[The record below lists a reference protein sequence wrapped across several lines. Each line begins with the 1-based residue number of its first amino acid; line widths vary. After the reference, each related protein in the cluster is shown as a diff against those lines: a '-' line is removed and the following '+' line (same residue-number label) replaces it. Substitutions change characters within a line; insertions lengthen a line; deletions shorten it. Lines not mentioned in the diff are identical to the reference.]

1 MISRYSMGRT
11 EQKERQVF
19 SQRPSWAKSRSARE
33 RTKKEAKKRRARSR
47 VRKRSDVARSSEDTA
62 TIYHF
67 AATISSQ
74 NFGET
79 GFSSIN
85 LSPVSKL
92 IYNPRFDRVDSKQS
106 RIYFT
111 IIFLFNNNT
120 PSFYSNL
127 TSSPFPSHTKF
138 KRIKL

>member
-92 IYNPRFDRVDSKQS
+92 IYNPRFDRIDSKQS
-106 RIYFT
+106 GIYFT

-120 PSFYSNL
+120 PSFFSNL
-127 TSSPFPSHTKF
+127 TSSPFPS
-138 KRIKL
+138 RMKL

>member
-85 LSPVSKL
+85 LYPVSKL
-92 IYNPRFDRVDSKQS
+92 IYNPRFDRIDSKQS
-106 RIYFT
+106 GIYFT

-127 TSSPFPSHTKF
+127 TSSPFPSRTK
-138 KRIKL
+138 L

>member
-106 RIYFT
+106 GIYFT

-120 PSFYSNL
+120 PFFSNL
-127 TSSPFPSHTKF
+127 TSSPFPS
-138 KRIKL
+138 RMKL

>member
-106 RIYFT
+106 GIYFT

-120 PSFYSNL
+120 PSFFSNL
-127 TSSPFPSHTKF
+127 TSSPFPS
-138 KRIKL
+138 RMKL